1 MKKNKID
8 SFNNMPTIFKYD
20 SSQQVLK
27 KIIQDEQII
36 HLQIDFPEKLVENF
50 TGQKNELIN
59 KELEHVLKD
68 DDTDLIYFDKELN
81 IFDNNLSNSS
91 FVTNKSDNSMN
102 MSAQTT
108 TSSIKESAKKRPG
121 SSMKKN

>member
-1 MKKNKID
+1 MK
-8 SFNNMPTIFKYD
+8 IFIK
-20 SSQQVLK
+20 
-27 KIIQDEQII
+27 DEQII

-59 KELEHVLKD
+59 KEIEHVLKD

-91 FVTNKSDNSMN
+91 FVSNKSDISMN
-102 MSAQTT
+102 ISAQTT
-108 TSSIKESAKKRPG
+108 STTIKDPARKRPS
-121 SSMKKN
+121 SSMKNN